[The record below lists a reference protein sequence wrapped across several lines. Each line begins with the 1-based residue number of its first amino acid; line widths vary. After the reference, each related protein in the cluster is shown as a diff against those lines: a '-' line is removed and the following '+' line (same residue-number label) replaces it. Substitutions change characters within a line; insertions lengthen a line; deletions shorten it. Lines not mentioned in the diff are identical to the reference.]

1 MQYVIPDWIQ
11 DGEKLLQRITE
22 NSTISM
28 VNFPSLDNHYS

>member
-22 NSTISM
+22 NQLAKSEM
-28 VNFPSLDNHYS
+28 WAVY